1 MIFFCSLLH
10 TLDNIQK
17 PVFYY
22 FLVLKSSFFPSNKTL
37 PINLCWKPRSYFVM
51 KIVTSNCIIF
61 TRKFT
66 CRNAEFLN
74 WLFFFLLW
82 QALTKSLWIQ
92 SSMSHKNILKIIVYS
107 QYYNPF
113 SCFNIN
119 KKKKPYY
126 DVRTIIRMKHDSYK
140 KRLVTW

>member
-1 MIFFCSLLH
+1 MLEGNDLFCSLLH

-51 KIVTSNCIIF
+51 KIVTSDCIIF

-66 CRNAEFLN
+66 CRNAEF
-74 WLFFFLLW
+74 
-82 QALTKSLWIQ
+82 
-92 SSMSHKNILKIIVYS
+92 
-107 QYYNPF
+107 
-113 SCFNIN
+113 
-119 KKKKPYY
+119 
-126 DVRTIIRMKHDSYK
+126 
-140 KRLVTW
+140 